1 MKIWACLLINIL
13 TLCSLDPKL
22 ANPLIINIAS
32 AKIKIQIRQRNFPF
46 NPEKIYNEPNPKCS
60 IF

>member
-1 MKIWACLLINIL
+1 MSINQHIN
-13 TLCSLDPKL
+13 TCSLDPKL

-32 AKIKIQIRQRNFPF
+32 AKITIQIRQRNFPL

-60 IF
+60 IC